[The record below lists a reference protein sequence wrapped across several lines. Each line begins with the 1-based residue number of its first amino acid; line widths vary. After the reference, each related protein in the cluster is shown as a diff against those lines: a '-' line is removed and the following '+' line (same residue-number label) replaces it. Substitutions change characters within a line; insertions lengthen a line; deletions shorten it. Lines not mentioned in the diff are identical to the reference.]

1 MEKPNDYTLEQLSPV
16 ASGDEDSEDMR
27 VELFQKWLIA
37 QDEDNYQGTFQ
48 DFAEEQ
54 FGTAEEQF
62 LVAQATE
69 VAARDEPEDAVP
81 VAPSSEDTKVVVKA
95 TLEGMQYIVEP
106 FRYSNNSLVDQDD
119 DDFVYREEEER
130 EEIEGLDDDSDEDED
145 DILHGDMAPRG
156 LLALF
161 NSSKPTSLTAT
172 TRIASPLPLL
182 AALEQCG
189 VDNACIEIEGDG
201 DEIPIVDGS
210 AMGWCIETQIV
221 GVTPAVPSASFSSS
235 STDTIE
241 QQSSSSSSS
250 KGYHKTAPIFTDTI
264 VTYKDDAFIAYHPT
278 TTSGSKITVGVDMSE
293 EAPIIG
299 QQWFTWSPPISDE
312 GNPKAGGGDGHF
324 RWQLSPARACFP
336 SVDALE
342 KLVKG
347 GWLQGGPD
355 YVCLAGDGEK
365 GDRWW
370 NAEIVRFA
378 EDEAA
383 RHEATV
389 MLGMMSLLAEAGGRG
404 TPEGHVVMYKAD
416 VGLMVEFVKELK
428 RRLDNGEG
436 RYVGI

>member
-54 FGTAEEQF
+54 FGTAEEEF

-69 VAARDEPEDAVP
+69 LAAKDEPEDAVP
-81 VAPSSEDTKVVVKA
+81 VAPSSADDAKSVVKA
-95 TLEGMQYIVEP
+95 TLESMQYIENP
-106 FRYSNNSLVDQDD
+106 CKYGN
-119 DDFVYREEEER
+119 DDFVYKEEEE
-130 EEIEGLDDDSDEDED
+130 EVIEGLDDDSDEDEED
-145 DILHGDMAPRG
+145 LGGGMAPRG
-156 LLALF
+156 LVALF
-161 NSSKPTSLTAT
+161 ADPTDT
-172 TRIASPLPLL
+172 TNLNAMRIASPLSLL
-182 AALEQCG
+182 AALEHCG

-221 GVTPAVPSASFSSS
+221 GVTTAVASAPFSSS
-235 STDTIE
+235 FDTTAE
-241 QQSSSSSSS
+241 QQQSSSR
-250 KGYHKTAPIFTDTI
+250 GYHKTAPIFTNTI

-278 TTSGSKITVGVDMSE
+278 TTSGSKITVGVDMTD

-299 QQWFTWSPPISDE
+299 QQWVTWSPPMSDDT
-312 GNPKAGGGDGHF
+312 NPKAGGGDGHF

-383 RHEATV
+383 RYEATV

-404 TPEGHVVMYKAD
+404 MPEGHVVMYKAD

-436 RYVGI
+436 RYVGV